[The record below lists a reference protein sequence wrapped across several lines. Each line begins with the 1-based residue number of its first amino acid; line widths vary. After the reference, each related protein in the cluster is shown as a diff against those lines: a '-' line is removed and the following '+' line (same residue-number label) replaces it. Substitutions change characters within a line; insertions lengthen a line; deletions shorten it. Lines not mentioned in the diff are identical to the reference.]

1 MMRWL
6 ASRSASFWFVLRPS
20 AAPTVLHW
28 QSWLPARVSTTEA
41 SKKEGEAKLVPW
53 MRCRC
58 QKVGWKKK
66 ESISGGSTCELG
78 GVRMLVIV
86 MARQYKN

>member
-20 AAPTVLHW
+20 AAP
-28 QSWLPARVSTTEA
+28 QSWLPARVSTRKA

-66 ESISGGSTCELG
+66 ESISGDPLVSWG
-78 GVRMLVIV
+78 G
-86 MARQYKN
+86 

>member
-28 QSWLPARVSTTEA
+28 QSWLPARVSTREA

-53 MRCRC
+53 MRP
-58 QKVGWKKK
+58 
-66 ESISGGSTCELG
+66 EGGMEEERVDFWGTPRP
-78 GVRMLVIV
+78 GV
-86 MARQYKN
+86 

>member
-28 QSWLPARVSTTEA
+28 QSRLPARVSTREA